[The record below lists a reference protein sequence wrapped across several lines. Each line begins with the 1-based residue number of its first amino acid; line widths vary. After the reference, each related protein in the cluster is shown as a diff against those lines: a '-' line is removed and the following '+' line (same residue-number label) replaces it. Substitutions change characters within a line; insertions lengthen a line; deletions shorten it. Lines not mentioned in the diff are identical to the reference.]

1 MCVFLYSHLS
11 PQCKP
16 CTFFRVFSP
25 STFTRNVGIEG
36 EKLDQDGPCG
46 RWLQGWQE
54 DTSALLGLYYTF
66 CVAFPLYEVAMG
78 MAMGCLEAESVVVF
92 SSEWRESAPR
102 GGLEQKARYL
112 PVAVSSLFYSSIPQK
127 SILLRAARGIP
138 LKPKSGCFPV
148 CTDLSLDR
156 YLTWSKHPSP
166 HGALQCLT

>member
-1 MCVFLYSHLS
+1 MVLVGDG
-11 PQCKP
+11 CK
-16 CTFFRVFSP
+16 
-25 STFTRNVGIEG
+25 GGKKIHQ
-36 EKLDQDGPCG
+36 L
-46 RWLQGWQE
+46 
-54 DTSALLGLYYTF
+54 SALLGLYYTC

-78 MAMGCLEAESVVVF
+78 MAMGCLEAESVIVF

-127 SILLRAARGIP
+127 SILLRTARGIP
-138 LKPKSGCFPV
+138 LKPKSGCFPI